1 MPATQKPDA
10 QKPAATIDSAEKA
23 YAAAAETVVAVPATA
38 PATAP
43 APVAVAEPSIVIP
56 ALKTAKVAA
65 KPVSAKPVTAKAAPK
80 AKKPAAKPVVKIAP
94 KPAAK
99 VVAKPAAKHAVKKIA
114 KIQITK
120 NPITKIKETIMPAAK
135 TKTTDFTAKVK
146 TTIADV
152 QTKAKAAYAKG
163 TAVAAEAGAFTKG
176 NVEAVAVSGKILA
189 EGMKGFGTTYAAEGK
204 KAYET
209 MTADAKA
216 LVAVKSPT
224 EFFELQTKLLRRN
237 FDSAVALTSK
247 NTEAAV
253 KLAGDAFAPLST
265 RVSLAVEAFKKAA

>member
-1 MPATQKPDA
+1 MPADQKPVA
-10 QKPAATIDSAEKA
+10 IIDSAEKA
-23 YAAAAETVVAVPATA
+23 YAAAAETVIAVPATA
-38 PATAP
+38 PAA
-43 APVAVAEPSIVIP
+43 VAVTEPSIVIP
-56 ALKTAKVAA
+56 ALKKAKAVAKPVAAKPATVKVAAKAA
-65 KPVSAKPVTAKAAPK
+65 KPVSAKPV
-80 AKKPAAKPVVKIAP
+80 AP
-94 KPAAK
+94 KP
-99 VVAKPAAKHAVKKIA
+99 VAKPAAKPAAKKV
-114 KIQITK
+114 TK
-120 NPITKIKETIMPAAK
+120 NPIIKIKETIMPAAK

-176 NVEAVAVSGKILA
+176 NVEAVVTSSKILA
-189 EGMKGFGTTYAAEGK
+189 DGMKGFGTNYAAEGK

-216 LVAVKSPT
+216 LVSVKSPT
-224 EFFELQTKLLRRN
+224 EFFELQAKLLRRN